1 MSLYRVLMSYAPI
14 AGSGAGLL
22 RASYTI
28 YNATSPAEALK
39 NGLIQVAVDCSPP
52 IKYPLLCAHLLG
64 SIAVTV
70 STGYNPVSFAR
81 H

>member
-1 MSLYRVLMSYAPI
+1 MSYAPI
-14 AGSGAGLL
+14 AGSGGMLL
-22 RASYTI
+22 KASYTI

-52 IKYPLLCAHLLG
+52 IKYPLLC
-64 SIAVTV
+64 VTYWLYCSHS
-70 STGYNPVSFAR
+70 STGCNPVSLAS